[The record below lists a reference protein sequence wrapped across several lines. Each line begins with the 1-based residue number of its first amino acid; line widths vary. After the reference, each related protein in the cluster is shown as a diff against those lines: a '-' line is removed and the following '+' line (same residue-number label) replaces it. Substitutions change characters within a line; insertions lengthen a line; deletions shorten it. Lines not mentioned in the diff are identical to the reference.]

1 MNSRGPG
8 GKPHTRIDVEE
19 AIGRSITSDE
29 WTKIKMHARWLGG
42 EIRRMRVDKALL
54 VWLLRFFSPGNSQ
67 R

>member
-29 WTKIKMHARWLGG
+29 WTKIKMHAR
-42 EIRRMRVDKALL
+42 
-54 VWLLRFFSPGNSQ
+54 
-67 R
+67 